1 MREINIQEITDTV
14 AELCIQANKILPENL
29 EKKIESCAKE
39 EESPVGKAVF
49 DDLLANLQAAREENF
64 PICQD
69 TGMAVVFIE
78 LGQDVHITG
87 GTLREAV
94 NAGVAKGYTEGYL
107 RCSVVG
113 DPLERVN
120 TKDNTPAVL
129 HLELVEGE
137 NIKITVCPKGFGSEN
152 MSQLKMMTPAV
163 SHEDIINFVVDCIA
177 KAGSN
182 PCPPIVV
189 GVGIGGNFEECA
201 LLAKKALCRD
211 AEERNANP
219 YYAELAGENQSAWH
233 WSAGIWRNSN
243 GFICQYRRGGN
254 AHCRTACFCQCRLSC
269 DTPRRK
275 GVIIWLSAPKAD
287 GKLSAMTKNI
297 SGISSRDMMTR
308 TIGCILWQKISIC
321 MLLFR

>member
-1 MREINIQEITDTV
+1 MREIHIQEIIDTV
-14 AELCIQANKILPENL
+14 AELCIQANKRLPENL
-29 EKKIESCAKE
+29 EKKIQACKE
-39 EESPVGKAVF
+39 IEKSPVGKAVF
-49 DDLLANLQAAREENF
+49 DDLLANLQAAREEDF

-87 GTLREAV
+87 GTLRDAV
-94 NAGVAKGYTEGYL
+94 NAGVSRGYTEGYL

-137 NIKITVCPKGFGSEN
+137 RIKITVCPKGFGSEN
-152 MSQLKMMTPAV
+152 MSQLKMMTPAA
-163 SHEDIINFVVDCIA
+163 SHEEIVQFVTDVIA

-189 GVGIGGNFEECA
+189 GVGIGGNFEESA

-211 AEERNANP
+211 ASVRNPKPLYADLEQKMLEQINKLGIGPQGFGGTVTALYVNIEEGATHIAGLPVAVNVGCHVTRH
-219 YYAELAGENQSAWH
+219 AE
-233 WSAGIWRNSN
+233 
-243 GFICQYRRGGN
+243 
-254 AHCRTACFCQCRLSC
+254 
-269 DTPRRK
+269 K
-275 GVIIWLSAPKAD
+275 II
-287 GKLSAMTKNI
+287 
-297 SGISSRDMMTR
+297 
-308 TIGCILWQKISIC
+308 
-321 MLLFR
+321 

>member
-1 MREINIQEITDTV
+1 MREITTKEITNAV
-14 AELCIQANKILPENL
+14 AKLCIQANKILPKNL
-29 EKKIESCAKE
+29 ENKILECAES
-39 EESPVGKAVF
+39 EESPVAKAVF
-49 DDLLANLQAAREENF
+49 DDLLANLQVAKEENF

-69 TGMAVVFIE
+69 TGMTVVFIE

-120 TKDNTPAVL
+120 TKNNTPAVL
-129 HLELVEGE
+129 HLELTEGE
-137 NIKITVCPKGFGSEN
+137 KIKITVCPKGFGSEN

-163 SHEDIINFVVDCIA
+163 SKQDIIQYVTDCIA

-211 AEERNANP
+211 ANIRNP
-219 YYAELAGENQSAWH
+219 KPLYAELEANMLESINQLGIGAQGFGGTVTALYVNIEEGATHIAGLPVAVNVGCHVTRHAE
-233 WSAGIWRNSN
+233 
-243 GFICQYRRGGN
+243 
-254 AHCRTACFCQCRLSC
+254 
-269 DTPRRK
+269 
-275 GVIIWLSAPKAD
+275 IIL
-287 GKLSAMTKNI
+287 
-297 SGISSRDMMTR
+297 
-308 TIGCILWQKISIC
+308 
-321 MLLFR
+321 